1 MAAEHGELTEE
12 VSVDMSGVKV
22 PGIEVDIVNGRMA
35 YAGTDIPFVPEDLP
49 GARVKRRW
57 VTEWVYDDEH

>member
-1 MAAEHGELTEE
+1 
-12 VSVDMSGVKV
+12 MSGVKV